1 MLIRCKE
8 ALDPQ
13 DGCHSCQ
20 MREIFAH
27 VLPNSQNFVRNVRNM
42 TNVTNVNKSRLSW
55 EHNSDSQN
63 FTHQTSL
70 IVARPSHTAAV
81 GYIFGLHSRLIFFFY
96 HFYATM
102 PPYRTIPHHHERQM
116 MIFFCIGM

>member
-1 MLIRCKE
+1 MNSRELVLIWLSDLDEVQTCLNKKLTLNCCAK

-63 FTHQTSL
+63 FTVLLYSSTRATFL
-70 IVARPSHTAAV
+70 
-81 GYIFGLHSRLIFFFY
+81 GRLV
-96 HFYATM
+96 
-102 PPYRTIPHHHERQM
+102 
-116 MIFFCIGM
+116 